1 MALVSTGGIEPL
13 YSGEQITQR
22 GAAASWASNAANTG
36 GVPATWARGVKSS
49 RLMAVRSSTAA
60 LWPCWR
66 AAAAKRSASCR
77 LWPLLAAITST
88 SVEVGVLMAV
98 APGWS
103 NWYSQRGRC

>member
-22 GAAASWASNAANTG
+22 AEAASWASNAANRG
-36 GVPATWARGVKSS
+36 GVPETWASGVNSG
-49 RLMAVRSSTAA
+49 RLMVVRSSTAA

-66 AAAAKRSASCR
+66 AAAAKRSASWR

-88 SVEVGVLMAV
+88 FVGV
-98 APGWS
+98 
-103 NWYSQRGRC
+103 